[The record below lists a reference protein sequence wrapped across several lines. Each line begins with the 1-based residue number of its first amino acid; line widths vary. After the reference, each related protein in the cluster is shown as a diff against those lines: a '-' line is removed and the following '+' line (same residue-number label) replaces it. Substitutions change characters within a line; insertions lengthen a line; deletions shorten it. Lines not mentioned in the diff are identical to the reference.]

1 MVRPAFDDFV
11 TSFNLEDVDTWVDTW
26 ESSER
31 GMDKTAGLPSAVK
44 LEYISREADW
54 LYSGITADED

>member
-11 TSFNLEDVDTWVDTW
+11 TSFNLEDVDTW

>member
-11 TSFNLEDVDTWVDTW
+11 TSFNLEDVDTW

-31 GMDKTAGLPSAVK
+31 GIDKTAGLPSAVK
-44 LEYISREADW
+44 LEYISREADRF
-54 LYSGITADED
+54 YSGGTADDED